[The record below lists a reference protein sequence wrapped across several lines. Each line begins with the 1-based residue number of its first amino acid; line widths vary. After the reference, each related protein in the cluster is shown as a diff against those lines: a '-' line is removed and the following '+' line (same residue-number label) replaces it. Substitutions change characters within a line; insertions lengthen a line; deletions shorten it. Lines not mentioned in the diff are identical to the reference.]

1 MKNKRIQNAF
11 ARWRGPVLFLIVMF
25 SVILIHFAIVGKAE
39 EKTEVENHML
49 SQVREYAADLELVLH
64 GVQTGADTV
73 AAFAVGASD
82 TSQGAMDIL
91 KAICATKGVY
101 EAAVCDLSG
110 QGYLSDGSPVDLA
123 DEEYF
128 RSALAGER
136 KVMYVADDGVTGT
149 EAVLVVSPV
158 IQNQS
163 VTEYVLCYYDASVLQ
178 ETMQKDDM
186 GSGMFFLLLEQGGQI
201 LASAGSNSVFYED
214 SGNYYEKLRTNQ
226 ETENVDRMVSRIG
239 NSKEGITYVN
249 ADGEE
254 SVLFYAPLGIGKLYL
269 LAGVDGEFIDSLEKE
284 EWAISKALIWQT
296 ALGLVVFLAV
306 IITINIIDVLKDDE
320 KSRLLENK
328 ADTDLLTDLY
338 NKMATERKIKEYLA
352 EHPDET
358 GMMFVLDIDNFKKI
372 NDTMGH
378 AFGDEVLRSIGTRIR
393 AEFRA
398 TDIVGRTGG
407 DEFTIF
413 LCNMK
418 EEAVIRSEAKRVEQ
432 FFKDFRAGEYV
443 KYAITASIGVAVYS
457 QDGKDFNALY
467 KAADHALYVA
477 KKRGKNQ
484 LAFYG
489 DEKAEEISQS
499 VQ

>member
-1 MKNKRIQNAF
+1 MENRRIQEAF
-11 ARWRGPVLFLIVMF
+11 VRWRGPVILLIAMF
-25 SVILIHFAIVGKAE
+25 SVILIHFAIAGKAE
-39 EKTEVENHML
+39 EKTEVENYIL
-49 SQVREYAADLELVLH
+49 SQVREYAADLQLVLH

-73 AAFAVGASD
+73 AAFAVNAPN
-82 TSQGAMDIL
+82 TPQGVMDIL
-91 KAICATKGVY
+91 EAVCATKGVY
-101 EAAVCDLSG
+101 EAAVCDLNG
-110 QGYLSDGSPVDLA
+110 QGYLSDGSPVQLA
-123 DEEYF
+123 DKEYF
-128 RSALAGER
+128 GLAFVGER
-136 KVMYVADDGVTGT
+136 KVMYVADDGITGQ

-163 VTEYVLCYYDASVLQ
+163 VIEYVLCYYDASVLK
-178 ETMQKDDM
+178 ETMQKAEL
-186 GSGMFFLLLEQGGQI
+186 GNGTFFLLVEQGGQI
-201 LASAGSNSVFYED
+201 LTNVGSNSVFFQA

-226 ETENVDRMVSRIG
+226 ETDNIDRLVSRIE
-239 NSKEGITYVN
+239 NNHEGITYVK

-254 SVLFYAPLGIGKLYL
+254 RVLFYVPLGIGKLHL
-269 LAGVDGEFIDSLEKE
+269 FAGVDGEYTGRLESE

-296 ALGLVVFLAV
+296 VLGLIVFLAV
-306 IITINIIDVLKDDE
+306 IITTNIIDVLKDDE
-320 KSRLLENK
+320 KSRQLENK

-352 EHPDET
+352 THPDEM

-378 AFGDEVLRSIGTRIR
+378 AFGDEVLRSIGTHIR

-413 LCNMK
+413 LRNMK
-418 EEAVIRSEAKRVEQ
+418 EEAIIKSEAKRVEQ

-443 KYAITASIGVAVYS
+443 KYATTASIGVAVYPR
-457 QDGKDFNALY
+457 DGKDFNTLY

-489 DEKAEEISQS
+489 DEKTEEISQS